1 MRVIDRAAI
10 VIPEPVKISRARA
23 ALDDIVH
30 GFSLRWLW
38 GRLALHD
45 IRQRYRGSVLGP
57 FWITISMGV
66 MILALGIL
74 YSKLFKVEIAVY
86 LPSLCLGLLFWN
98 YISTTVTDAGTVFV
112 QGEATIKQ
120 TRVPMSVFIFRA
132 IMRNML
138 VFAHNAVIF
147 VIVMIY
153 FGRAPSWS
161 FFLAIPAFAMVTLW
175 LTCVT
180 VVLSIL
186 CVRFRDIAQIITSLM
201 QLVFFMTPI
210 IWTTEQLG
218 ERIWAAEINPFFAFI
233 DIIRAPLTG
242 LAPHWSSWPMA
253 AFATAGT
260 GLVASLLFVRFRAR
274 IAYWV

>member
-1 MRVIDRAAI
+1 MVDRAAI
-10 VIPEPVKISRARA
+10 VIPEPIKISRARA
-23 ALDDIVH
+23 ALDDVAQ
-30 GFSLRWLW
+30 GLSLRWMW
-38 GRLALHD
+38 GRLAIHD
-45 IRQRYRGSVLGP
+45 IRQRYRGSMLGP

-74 YSKLFKVEIAVY
+74 YSKLFRVEIAVY
-86 LPSLCLGLLFWN
+86 LPSLCLGLLVWN

-112 QGEATIKQ
+112 LGESTIKQ
-120 TRVPMSVFIFRA
+120 TRTPMSVFIFRA
-132 IMRNML
+132 IMRNVL
-138 VFAHNAVIF
+138 VFAHNALIF

-210 IWTTEQLG
+210 IWTLEQLG

-233 DIIRAPLTG
+233 DIMRAPLMG
-242 LAPHWSSWPMA
+242 LPTHWSSWPMA
-253 AFATAGT
+253 TFATVGT
-260 GLVASLLFVRFRAR
+260 GLFAALLFVRFRAR

>member
-1 MRVIDRAAI
+1 MIDRAAT
-10 VIPEPVKISRARA
+10 VIPEPIKISRARA
-23 ALDDIVH
+23 ALNDVEQ
-30 GFSLRWLW
+30 GLSLRWMW

-45 IRQRYRGSVLGP
+45 IRQRYRGSMLGP

-74 YSKLFKVEIAVY
+74 YSKLFRMELAAY

-112 QGEATIKQ
+112 LGESTIKQ
-120 TRVPMSVFIFRA
+120 TRTPLSVFIFRA
-132 IMRNML
+132 VTRNML
-138 VFAHNAVIF
+138 VFAHNALIF

-153 FGRAPSWS
+153 FGRAPTLS
-161 FFLAIPAFAMVTLW
+161 FFLAIPAFVMLTLW
-175 LTCVT
+175 LTFVT
-180 VVLSIL
+180 VALSIL

-210 IWTTEQLG
+210 IWTVEQLG

-233 DIIRAPLTG
+233 DILRAPLMG
-242 LAPHWSSWPMA
+242 LPTHWSSWPMA
-253 AFATAGT
+253 TLVTAGT
-260 GLVASLLFVRFRAR
+260 GLVAALLFVRFRAR